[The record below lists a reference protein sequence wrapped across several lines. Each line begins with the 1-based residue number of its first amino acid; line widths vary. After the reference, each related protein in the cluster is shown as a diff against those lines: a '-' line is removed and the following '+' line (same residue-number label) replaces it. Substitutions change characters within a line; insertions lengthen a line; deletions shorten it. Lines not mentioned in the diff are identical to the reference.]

1 MDLTISVFYYCYLI
15 LLALFLLF
23 SFFNYYHLIKFGFAS
38 WGNWAIMIFYTFITL
53 AILSITWN
61 YLQTIDWQTPLASW
75 ENFSWKE
82 FLQLKLNTNSTPPNA
97 NIIQY

>member
-1 MDLTISVFYYCYLI
+1 MALTISIFYYCYLA
-15 LLALFLLF
+15 LLGLFLLF

-38 WGNWAIMIFYTFITL
+38 WGNWAVMFFYAFITL

-61 YLQTIDWQTPLASW
+61 YLQQIDWQTPLANW
-75 ENFSWKE
+75 ENLDWKN
-82 FLQLKLNTNSTPPNA
+82 FLQLKINTNSATTDP